1 MRGVEDSLIGL
12 IGSVVEDDKLV
23 DKYQMEKQNLDSIS
37 YVYGGMSLI
46 VFFLM
51 SIFQVLYLKKEFTK
65 KKVI

>member
-1 MRGVEDSLIGL
+1 MEDSLIGL